1 VRPGGA
7 WDSFELHAE
16 RARVI
21 ELFLVRHGQPEWE
34 PGGLAVDDPGLSELG
49 RRQAEQL
56 VKWLGGQSFDAM
68 YRSPIRRTIETV
80 APLEEQLG
88 WQFSE
93 RSWLAELGLP
103 SLAGSTAEEV
113 QRFFEK
119 ARLRELEQW
128 WNGLPGGESFRHF
141 HERVTAGV
149 EGLLVDDHRLPIHE
163 ASSYRIW
170 QRPEGCSR
178 ILIVAHAG
186 TNAMI
191 VSHLLGLAPV
201 PWGWM
206 RFHSAHTGVTRLYTA
221 PVATGCVW
229 VLAEFGSVVHLEG
242 TPVTW

>member
-1 VRPGGA
+1 MRVRRV

-16 RARVI
+16 RAPLI
-21 ELFLVRHGQPEWE
+21 ELFLVRHAQPEWE
-34 PGGLAVDDPGLSELG
+34 PGGRAVDDPSLTELG

-56 VKWLGGQSFDAM
+56 AKALSGQKFDAI
-68 YRSPIRRTIETV
+68 YRSPIRRVVETV
-80 APLEEQLG
+80 APLEEGLG
-88 WQFSE
+88 WAFQE

-103 SLAGSTAEEV
+103 SFAGNTGEEV
-113 QRFFEK
+113 QTFFQQ
-119 ARLRELEQW
+119 ARLRELPHW
-128 WNGLPGGESFRHF
+128 WDGLPGGESFRHF

-149 EGLLVDDHRLPIHE
+149 EGLLIDDHRLPLHE

-170 QRPEGCSR
+170 QRPEGYQR
-178 ILIVAHAG
+178 ILIAAHAG

-191 VSHLLGLAPV
+191 VSHLLGLEPV

-229 VLAEFGSVVHLEG
+229 VLAEFGSIAHLEG
-242 TPVTW
+242 TPASW